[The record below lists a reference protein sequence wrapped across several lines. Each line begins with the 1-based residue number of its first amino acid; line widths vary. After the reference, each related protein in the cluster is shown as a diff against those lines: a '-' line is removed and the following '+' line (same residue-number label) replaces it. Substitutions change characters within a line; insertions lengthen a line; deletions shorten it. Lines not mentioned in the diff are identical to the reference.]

1 MATER
6 GFIVPVGGAE
16 EKMGDIT
23 ILRKFAAL
31 CGGPGCRIAII
42 PTASMLTETG
52 SRYEDLFHSLGVAE
66 AKSLPIAE
74 RADGERPE
82 WLGLLDQVDGVFLA
96 GGNQLRLSTTI
107 GGTQMAKTLRRR
119 NREGMHVAGTSAGAA
134 FLCEHMIA
142 FGKEGASPR
151 AKIVTLAP
159 GLGLTNR
166 VIIDQHFRQR
176 DRLGRLLTALAYNP
190 FAIGIGLDENTA
202 AFIGPDDTLE
212 VIGSGALTIV
222 DPSELEFSSMA
233 RVRKND
239 AVCLIGLKLH
249 ILDHGSTFNL
259 HTRVA
264 AAAPVI
270 AQRVEG
276 RAAGQRGSGA
286 ATAEQ
291 RDGGATGQS
300 T

>member
-1 MATER
+1 MTPARSEGTR

-16 EKMGDIT
+16 EKIGDVA
-23 ILRKFAAL
+23 ILRRFAAL
-31 CGGPGCRIAII
+31 CGGKDGRIAIV
-42 PTASMLTETG
+42 PTASELAETG
-52 SRYEDLFHSLGVAE
+52 ARYEEVFHGLGVGR
-66 AKSLPIAE
+66 AKAIPIAS
-74 RADGERPE
+74 RADCQRQE
-82 WLGLLDQVDGVFLA
+82 WLDLLEKVDGVFLT

-107 GGTQMAKTLRRR
+107 GGTLVAKTIRLR
-119 NREGMHVAGTSAGAA
+119 NAAGMHVAGTSAGAA

-166 VIIDQHFRQR
+166 IIIDQHFRQR

-202 AFIGPDDTLE
+202 GFIGPDETLE
-212 VIGSGALTIV
+212 VVGGGALTIV
-222 DPSELEFSSMA
+222 DSSELEFSSMA

-239 AVCLIGLKLH
+239 PVCLIGLRLH

-264 AAAPVI
+264 AAAPAI
-270 AQRVEG
+270 AKRV
-276 RAAGQRGSGA
+276 
-286 ATAEQ
+286 
-291 RDGGATGQS
+291 
-300 T
+300 